1 MCAINPPFE
10 CYLEV
15 ICDLVTKLKTNLS
28 IKYLLKSL
36 IQDWL
41 IKIRHTPNLLNKSL
55 RNFVMASFN
64 LFVAGIPMISVE
76 LIKEASVLNSQ
87 HLSR

>member
-1 MCAINPPFE
+1 
-10 CYLEV
+10 
-15 ICDLVTKLKTNLS
+15 
-28 IKYLLKSL
+28 
-36 IQDWL
+36 
-41 IKIRHTPNLLNKSL
+41 
-55 RNFVMASFN
+55 MASFN